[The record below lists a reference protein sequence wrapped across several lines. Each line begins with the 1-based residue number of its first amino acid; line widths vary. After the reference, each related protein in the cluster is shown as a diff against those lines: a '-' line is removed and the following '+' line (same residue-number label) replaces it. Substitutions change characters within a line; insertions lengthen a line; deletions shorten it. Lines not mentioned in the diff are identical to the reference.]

1 MQAFNAPDSLALI
14 AAPMVNQS
22 DLPFRLLTRRHGATL
37 AYTQMLSPHLLLNDQ
52 DYLEFHLRDIRAEF
66 DGSTGLERPVVV
78 QLHGNDPDILVKAA
92 RVVQTS
98 CDGIDLNLGCP
109 QEHAKDGHYGGYLL
123 GKADWPL
130 VEQIVSSMSNSLS
143 IPVST
148 KIRLCEPSS
157 LTPLLGTR
165 LAAAGSSWITLHAR
179 HVNAKRRRAG
189 AADLNAVKILK
200 DTLVAEGFPNV
211 PVISNGNVGTWEH
224 ILENRKETGA
234 DGIMVGE
241 ILLDNPCIFENA
253 TPDPVLISLEY
264 LELCKTYPTASMTA
278 IRTHIR
284 HFVEHQCARRP
295 WYPHFRAALNVCHTV
310 NDVEALLRGK
320 VVRWRGKGGATPL
333 RSMAGK
339 GMLGSQAEDDLEDA
353 QDVDLSESVLF

>member
-1 MQAFNAPDSLALI
+1 MVITGVTFWERQTGRLSSKSVRLI
-14 AAPMVNQS
+14 CGKCTFES
-22 DLPFRLLTRRHGATL
+22 
-37 AYTQMLSPHLLLNDQ
+37 
-52 DYLEFHLRDIRAEF
+52 F
-66 DGSTGLERPVVV
+66 DRYV
-78 QLHGNDPDILVKAA
+78 A
-92 RVVQTS
+92 
-98 CDGIDLNLGCP
+98 
-109 QEHAKDGHYGGYLL
+109 
-123 GKADWPL
+123 
-130 VEQIVSSMSNSLS
+130 VSSMSNSLS

-241 ILLDNPCIFENA
+241 ILLDNPWYISQSLILYRPIDFNHIYNSIFENA

-284 HFVEHQCARRP
+284 HFVEHQ
-295 WYPHFRAALNVCHTV
+295 W
-310 NDVEALLRGK
+310 
-320 VVRWRGKGGATPL
+320 
-333 RSMAGK
+333 
-339 GMLGSQAEDDLEDA
+339 
-353 QDVDLSESVLF
+353 